1 MGLFPVVNGC
11 LYVLFLKSLYPEARK
26 TSDTSGHYLCYELRY
41 VRRLWKHFSDNA
53 PCFQR
58 SHRVISSARGSCYRW
73 LSSCLIHRV
82 LTLCFS
88 TAEHSFYPYVHGYC
102 IQLQRHLHCYSCIYR
117 RYYSLGEPFGFHEF
131 FGIALVL
138 LGIWGVNALHHKNE
152 RFSFSHHSPLFHLH

>member
-53 PCFQR
+53 PCSNDPIELFR
-58 SHRVISSARGSCYRW
+58 PLADPVIVGCLLALSIGSSLYASALRNIVFAHMSMATASSFSGISTVTAVFTGVII
-73 LSSCLIHRV
+73 LS
-82 LTLCFS
+82 
-88 TAEHSFYPYVHGYC
+88 
-102 IQLQRHLHCYSCIYR
+102 
-117 RYYSLGEPFGFHEF
+117 EPFGFHEF

>member
-11 LYVLFLKSLYPEARK
+11 LYVLFLKSLYPEAQK

-58 SHRVISSARGSCYRW
+58 SHRVISSARLLALSIGSSLYASALRNIVFTHMSMATASSFSGISTVTAVFTGVII
-73 LSSCLIHRV
+73 LS
-82 LTLCFS
+82 
-88 TAEHSFYPYVHGYC
+88 
-102 IQLQRHLHCYSCIYR
+102 
-117 RYYSLGEPFGFHEF
+117 EPFGFHEF